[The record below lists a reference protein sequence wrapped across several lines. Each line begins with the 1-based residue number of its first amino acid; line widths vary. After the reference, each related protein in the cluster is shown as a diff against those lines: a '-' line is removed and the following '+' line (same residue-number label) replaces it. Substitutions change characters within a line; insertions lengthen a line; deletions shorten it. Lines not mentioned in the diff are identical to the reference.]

1 VTDPAV
7 AGRDLGRRP
16 TVEPK
21 VSNRLTWDEYAIKWA
36 RLHGGFDPRMAT
48 TSVRRWLRM
57 SYVLGC
63 VLARLHVP
71 PTAVTVVGVL
81 LCVCVPVAIV
91 QAPPGPVGPL
101 LAAGFV
107 LLASVADSIDG
118 AVAVVTGRT
127 TRLGYVYD
135 SLADRVG
142 EVCWLAA
149 LWLVGAPGVLV
160 VAAGALSWLH
170 EYTRARSVSA
180 GMKEIGT
187 VTVGERPSRVSITV
201 VGLLV
206 AALAELIM
214 PELAAGTMTVATAIW
229 VLLGFFGMVQ
239 LLSVVRRSLHN
250 TEPTGPRRSAPARHA
265 TGATGTAEG
274 RAPVGA
280 ARDGRRPPGGE
291 PSGKELVRRESTEV
305 ELTARE
311 PPGTE
316 PPHPG
321 R

>member
-1 VTDPAV
+1 
-7 AGRDLGRRP
+7 
-16 TVEPK
+16 

-63 VLARLHVP
+63 ALARLHVP

-81 LCVCVPVAIV
+81 LCVGVPVAIV
-91 QAPPGPVGPL
+91 QAPPGPLGPL
-101 LAAGFV
+101 LAAALVV
-107 LLASVADSIDG
+107 LAAVADSIDG

-142 EVCWLAA
+142 EVCWLVA

-187 VTVGERPSRVSITV
+187 VTVGERPSRVSIVV

-206 AALAELIM
+206 AALAQLIM

-239 LLSVVRRSLHN
+239 LLSVVRRSLDK
-250 TEPTGPRRSAPARHA
+250 TDSPGRPGPARQPA
-265 TGATGTAEG
+265 GAAGAAEG

-280 ARDGRRPPGGE
+280 EPGGRG
-291 PSGKELVRRESTEV
+291 PSGKELVRREPTEV
-305 ELTARE
+305 ELTVRE